1 MSVLLEIH
9 LVVAFL
15 VAFCAIIFN
24 WNPSGRRVVNAVAGL
39 QVLVGVV
46 LAAFMGMSHVP
57 LPPSVWI
64 HLLIAVLIMACY
76 GFAIR
81 NDKRAGGA
89 ATALIFAIAG
99 LVLIATNIAYGW
111 KLAGH

>member
-1 MSVLLEIH
+1 MNVLHEIH

-15 VAFCAIIFN
+15 LAFCAIIFN

-46 LAAFMGMSHVP
+46 LAVFMGVSHDP
-57 LPPSVWI
+57 MPPSIWI
-64 HLLIAVLIMACY
+64 HIIVAVVIMACY
-76 GFAIR
+76 GIAIR
-81 NDKRAGGA
+81 SDKRAGGGA
-89 ATALIFAIAG
+89 RALMYAIVG
-99 LVLIATNIAYGW
+99 LVLIAANIFYGW